1 MSILFFFLKCIGTLT
16 FFWLYLHLT
25 LQADEVDV
33 QIKAI
38 NLVGKLFA
46 LQHRVAQ
53 NYPLLFMEFL
63 KRFSDKSVDVK
74 ISALQCAKVFY
85 LANPCDGTE
94 SCDIMSKLLDKYS
107 SLIVPCLVPY
117 SIFKCPD
124 NFVQL
129 SSLC

>member
-1 MSILFFFLKCIGTLT
+1 
-16 FFWLYLHLT
+16 
-25 LQADEVDV
+25 
-33 QIKAI
+33 
-38 NLVGKLFA
+38 VGKLFA

-53 NYPLLFMEFL
+53 KYPDLFVEFL
-63 KRFSDKSVDVK
+63 KSFSDESVDVR

-85 LANPCDGTE
+85 LANPYDGTE
-94 SCDIMSKLLDKYS
+94 SREIMSKLLDKYS
-107 SLIVPCLVPY
+107 SLIVPCLVPC